1 MPRMMQ
7 HQNLIWSG
15 YDIVG
20 RGYDIVGIRIIRI
33 MFSIPFIKA
42 FWVSRV
48 VLSDTYVAMTQVRTM
63 ITSEIPDM

>member
-1 MPRMMQ
+1 MR
-7 HQNLIWSG
+7 HQNFIWSG
-15 YDIVG
+15 YDNVG

-33 MFSIPFIKA
+33 MFSISFINA

-48 VLSDTYVAMTQVRTM
+48 VLSDTYGAMTQVRSM